1 MRTTSR
7 KKPTIIF
14 AAVTLP
20 VAEIRTF
27 LKGLYDKNPKIKGFL
42 KDKDLLRCI
51 TKAHVTLAHKG
62 SHGVAA
68 VANYSVYLNREVPVD
83 LTSLLF
89 SEKCAALEAG
99 LGSVDGEKISS
110 KNEWPHV
117 TVWTAPGVPP
127 KEANA
132 LPQLV
137 SEGKAMRISIN
148 PPFTIT
154 GTLDFY

>member
-1 MRTTSR
+1 MRTRRR
-7 KKPTIIF
+7 KQPTIIF
-14 AAVTLP
+14 AAVTLH

-27 LKGLYDKNPKIKGFL
+27 PNGLCEKNPKIKGFL
-42 KDKDLLRCI
+42 KDKDLLRCVK
-51 TKAHVTLAHKG
+51 KAHVIHAHKG
-62 SHGVAA
+62 SHSVAA

-83 LTSLLF
+83 LTSLIF
-89 SEKCAALEAG
+89 SEKCAALEAC

-117 TVWTAPGVPP
+117 TVWTSPGVPP
-127 KEANA
+127 KEANT

-137 SEGKAMRISIN
+137 SEGKAIRISIN
-148 PPFTIT
+148 QPFTIS